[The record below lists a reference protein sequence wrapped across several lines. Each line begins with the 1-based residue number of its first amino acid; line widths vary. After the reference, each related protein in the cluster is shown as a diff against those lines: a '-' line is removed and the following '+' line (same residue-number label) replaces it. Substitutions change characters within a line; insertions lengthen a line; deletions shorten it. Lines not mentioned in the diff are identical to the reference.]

1 MPFTRMLLNMSR
13 GIQRLAVASG
23 LFVSPVLMAA
33 DYGAGIGNS
42 EWLATE
48 PSPLYCELS
57 HVIPGMGTGR
67 FTHRSG
73 EDLKFFLEPL
83 GQPLKQGKADLM
95 ALPPDWQP
103 GKAPVDLGKVS
114 VGLGEEGIHVGT
126 KQAYLMVETLDQ
138 GLNPTFMQTP
148 KDSRYTPVRGALSAL
163 NFKPAYQGYINCRG
177 QLLPVNFDQISRST
191 VTFPGGGFDITAE
204 DKELL
209 SLIVRYI
216 KADPSVKFVF
226 LDGHSDS
233 YGSRRDNRK
242 LSKQRTDTVLNYL
255 LDVGLDEAM
264 VTARYH
270 GERYPIVPNTTK
282 ANRAKNR
289 RVTVRL
295 EREGLAPGDPN
306 ATPDYNG
313 EFNGELQ

>member
-1 MPFTRMLLNMSR
+1 MSLTRSPVKPSR
-13 GIQRLAVASG
+13 GKQG
-23 LFVSPVLMAA
+23 LSLGLGLLLSSSLLAA

-42 EWLATE
+42 EWRATE
-48 PSPLYCELS
+48 PSPLYCELTHS
-57 HVIPGMGTGR
+57 IPDMGTAR

-83 GQPLKQGKADLM
+83 GQPLRIGTADLM
-95 ALPPDWQP
+95 ALPPNWKP
-103 GKAPVDLGKVS
+103 GDAPLDLGKVR
-114 VGLGEEGIHVGT
+114 VGAGEEGVRVGS
-126 KQAYLMVETLDQ
+126 KQAHLMIEALTQ

-148 KDSRYTPVRGALSAL
+148 RDSRYAPVRGSLSAL
-163 NFKPAYQGYINCRG
+163 NFKPVYFDYIACRG
-177 QLLPVNFDQISRST
+177 ELLPVNFDQIARST
-191 VTFPGGGFDITAE
+191 VIFPGGGFDLTAD
-204 DKELL
+204 DKERL

-216 KADPSVKFVF
+216 KADPSVKYVF

-255 LDVGLDEAM
+255 LDVGLDDKM

-289 RVTVRL
+289 RVTIRL

-306 ATPDYNG
+306 TLNEYSG
-313 EFNGELQ
+313 EFNGQLQ